1 MPIYEYLCIECENI
15 FDKLV
20 SFSNSSYKDAI
31 ECPECGSNNTKKLM
45 SAFSSSGELSSVG
58 SCGPAGGG
66 FT

>member
-1 MPIYEYLCIECENI
+1 MPIYEYSCDNCGHK

-20 SFSNSSYKDAI
+20 SFSNRDQI
-31 ECPECGSNNTKKLM
+31 ECPECKSKETKKLM
-45 SAFSSSGELSSVG
+45 SAFASSGSGSSVA